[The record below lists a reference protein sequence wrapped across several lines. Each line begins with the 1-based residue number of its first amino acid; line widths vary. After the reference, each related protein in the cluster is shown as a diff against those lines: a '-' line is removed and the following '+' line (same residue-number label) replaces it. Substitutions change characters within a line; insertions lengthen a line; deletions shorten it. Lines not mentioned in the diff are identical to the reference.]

1 MHGLIMC
8 HTLQKLIWGG
18 PTALFFTFLSTWSWS
33 GKSLVL
39 YFFWIA
45 PADVLYSLQMFTV
58 YIVNQH
64 QHSLVGGLEHVLFST
79 IYWDNPSHWLS
90 YFSRWLKPPTRYRTK
105 QHGTEHHHFQLT
117 FTPSCFRGVGLNHQP
132 GSLTW
137 AWKIGQKYMESVPP
151 INRFLKWPVGPLRV
165 PSGNLT

>member
-1 MHGLIMC
+1 VPYSAKADL
-8 HTLQKLIWGG
+8 GG

-64 QHSLVGGLEHVLFST
+64 QHSLVGGLEHVYLIIFPYLGNNT
-79 IYWDNPSHWLS
+79 PKLLPTDELI
-90 YFSRWLKPPTRYRTK
+90 FFIEVGQPPTTNNVYI
-105 QHGTEHHHFQLT
+105 HDF
-117 FTPSCFRGVGLNHQP
+117 N
-132 GSLTW
+132 
-137 AWKIGQKYMESVPP
+137 
-151 INRFLKWPVGPLRV
+151 
-165 PSGNLT
+165 